1 LFEGVANDPTIGGT
15 RVKKTSILLVAC
27 LIAAVAAP
35 AALAQAWRG
44 VGRLH
49 GTVIDKDGKPVKGA
63 KVILKSV
70 RGSDTGPEPIVTDAK
85 GRWQAGGLI
94 GGQWNIDVEAEGFL
108 VRKMTANVSEVER
121 LSPPMKIE
129 LEAAPPPPPPQ
140 AEQAPVQETIQV
152 GGVEV
157 SPEIAAALEAANN
170 FMKAEKWKE
179 AALEYEKAIAVLTDN
194 QQLKFALARAYYGA
208 GELKKAIGL
217 LQQVYDADTGNV
229 TAATLL
235 ANMLIEDGQLDA
247 GKKVLSAMPEGAV
260 TDPNVFLNVGI
271 LFVNKNKPDDAY
283 TYFDRAVQI
292 APEVPASYYYRA
304 LASLQLKKMD
314 AARADLRKVIEL
326 APESTEAK
334 DAKEL
339 LAQMK

>member
-1 LFEGVANDPTIGGT
+1 LQTIQIIGGT

-27 LIAAVAAP
+27 LAVAIVAP
-35 AALAQAWRG
+35 AAMAQAWRG

-49 GTVIDKDGKPVKGA
+49 GTVTDQSGKPIQGA
-63 KVILKSV
+63 KLILKSV
-70 RGSDTGPEPIVTDAK
+70 RGSDTGPAPIVTDAK

-94 GGQWNIDVEAEGFL
+94 GGQWNLDIEAEGFV
-108 VRKMTANVSEVER
+108 VRKMSANVSEVER

-129 LEAAPPPPPPQ
+129 LEPLPPPPPPQ
-140 AEQAPVQETIQV
+140 EQQAAPEVTTIQV
-152 GGVEV
+152 GGVEI
-157 SPEIAAALEAANN
+157 SPETAQALEAANT

-179 AALEYEKAIAVLTDN
+179 AAAEYEKALAVLTDN

-208 GELKKAIGL
+208 GELKKAVAQ

-247 GKKVLSAMPEGAV
+247 GKKVLNAMPEGAV

-271 LFVNKNKPDDAY
+271 LFMNKTKPEDAH

-304 LASLQLKKMD
+304 LASLQLKKMAD
-314 AARADLRKVIEL
+314 AKADLKKVIDM
-326 APESTEAK
+326 APESSEAK

>member
-1 LFEGVANDPTIGGT
+1 
-15 RVKKTSILLVAC
+15 VKKTSILLVVC
-27 LIAAVAAP
+27 LVAAVTAS
-35 AALAQAWRG
+35 AQAWRG

-49 GTVIDKDGKPVKGA
+49 GTVVDQDGKPVQGA
-63 KVILKSV
+63 KIILKSV
-70 RGSDTGPEPIVTDAK
+70 KGSDTGPAPIVTDAK

-108 VRKMTANVSEVER
+108 VRKMSANVSEIER
-121 LSPPMKIE
+121 LAPPMKIT
-129 LEAAPPPPPPQ
+129 LDPAPPPAPVQ
-140 AEQAPVQETIQV
+140 EQAAEPAQETIQV
-152 GGVEV
+152 GGVEI
-157 SPEIAAALEAANN
+157 SPEIAQALEAANT

-179 AALEYEKAIAVLTDN
+179 AATEYEKAIAVLTEN
-194 QQLKFALARAYYGA
+194 QQLKFALARAYYGS
-208 GELKKAIGL
+208 GELKKAVGL
-217 LQQVYDADTGNV
+217 LQQVYDADTGNI

-247 GKKVLSAMPEGAV
+247 GKKVLSAMPEGSV
-260 TDPNVFLNVGI
+260 TDPVVFINVGI

-304 LASLQLKKMD
+304 LASLQLKKMKE
-314 AARADLRKVIEL
+314 ARADLQKVIEL
-326 APESTEAK
+326 APDSSEAK